1 MVAKQFLAHAV
12 AAVAAGICVSLALAF
27 PLPYAEIMTT
37 LTLTVLDAADPK
49 AAVVAIDAAAP
60 GLRRRLSAAL
70 GPALC
75 GRPAAVRRYVRA
87 HRELTER
94 LLAAMHEARPDL
106 IARDAGGEY
115 CVIHA
120 GGRCSRTSIDLL
132 RSFAA
137 DAPFSPWVQLMGPG
151 TGVAVDLL
159 ARARTLV
166 PGVDALLL
174 PADAAFPRI
183 DEDPDALLRF
193 TRLVARE
200 LQAEPSDLKRAQE
213 VFGLSITEL
222 AGLFG
227 VTRQAA
233 SLWLIDGPPSVRLPK
248 VASVAAVADI
258 MAHRLKPA
266 RIAGVARKPTAAYGG
281 RSMLE
286 LIAADEHEWLL
297 ESVRRSFDYAA
308 TA

>member
-1 MVAKQFLAHAV
+1 
-12 AAVAAGICVSLALAF
+12 
-27 PLPYAEIMTT
+27 MTT
-37 LTLTVLDAADPK
+37 LTLTVLDVADPK
-49 AAVVAIDAAAP
+49 AAVAAIDAAAP
-60 GLRRRLSAAL
+60 GLRRRLGAAL
-70 GPALC
+70 GPALR
-75 GRPAAVRRYVRA
+75 GRPAAVRRYARA
-87 HRELTER
+87 HRELTQR

-106 IARDAGGEY
+106 VVRGEGDEF
-115 CVIHA
+115 CVAHA
-120 GGRCSRTSIDLL
+120 GGRCSRTSIELL

-151 TGVAVDLL
+151 AGVALDLL
-159 ARARTLV
+159 ARARALV
-166 PGVDALLL
+166 PGVEPLLL
-174 PADAAFPRI
+174 PAEAAFPRI
-183 DEDPDALLRF
+183 DDDPEALLRF
-193 TRLVARE
+193 RRLVAQA
-200 LQAEPSDLKRAQE
+200 LQAEQSDLERAQD
-213 VFGLSITEL
+213 VFGLSVTEL

-233 SLWLIDGPPSVRLPK
+233 SLWLIDGPPSARLSK

-258 MAHRLKPA
+258 LAHRLKPA
-266 RIAGVARKPTAAYGG
+266 RIAGIVRKPTAAYGG